1 MIQAVILAGGLGSR
15 LSEETQTKPKPLV
28 EVGGMP
34 IIWHIMKTYSH
45 WGVNRFIICAGYRSI
60 LLKEFFTQ
68 FSSMAGDVI
77 IHANGEIEFKNSKRE
92 TWEISPIYGSSMHPM
107 VQWRL

>member
-1 MIQAVILAGGLGSR
+1 
-15 LSEETQTKPKPLV
+15 
-28 EVGGMP
+28 MP

-92 TWEISPIYGSSMHPM
+92 TWEITIAETGLETQTGGRLQRIAKFLDGDEFIGST
-107 VQWRL
+107 